1 MPTIGEQSS
10 CVTPEVYTQHPGS
23 VLTRTRKGYGVSGCG
38 HGVCQRTLTA
48 PVQHPSTAL
57 HCLSDRTRAPVCTTA
72 PPIMVESTK
81 GLDNDYADSTS
92 GKCAWKHEIKVSYDT
107 STLDPIYSSFL
118 SGYHDPNLANGIAC
132 QQERS
137 RASCHNRGLVR
148 SPGFHTLMR
157 NEQLLLW
164 CFGSRRYRW
173 NF

>member
-1 MPTIGEQSS
+1 MCDARSIYATPCFGVDSYPQRVRVRCMSVDPYRTH
-10 CVTPEVYTQHPGS
+10 VTPQYSSAQPLRPHSAS
-23 VLTRTRKGYGVSGCG
+23 V
-38 HGVCQRTLTA
+38 H
-48 PVQHPSTAL
+48 
-57 HCLSDRTRAPVCTTA
+57 TTT
-72 PPIMVESTK
+72 PPIIVDSTK

-92 GKCAWKHEIKVSYDT
+92 GKCVWKHEIKVSYDT

-137 RASCHNRGLVR
+137 RASCHNRVLVR

-164 CFGSRRYRW
+164 CFGSRRYRR